1 MRKFLDSVLIDG
13 KPILVPD
20 RDVEIS
26 RADIDAEDSG
36 RDETGVM
43 HRFVLRE
50 RVKTWTLSW
59 GHLDAEEYNYMTGLV
74 AGKPEFTLTIFGE
87 VFTAYCSNDTVAL
100 RNIVTGHYTGFSM
113 KIIEC

>member
-1 MRKFLDSVLIDG
+1 
-13 KPILVPD
+13 
-20 RDVEIS
+20 
-26 RADIDAEDSG
+26 
-36 RDETGVM
+36 
-43 HRFVLRE
+43 
-50 RVKTWTLSW
+50 
-59 GHLDAEEYNYMTGLV
+59 MTGLV